1 MTKRGSPLD
10 SGFLGYAPN
19 DCIWFDVSRHHGP
32 RSNGIAE
39 SVRALSTTLLTLASS
54 QPRASAMRL
63 TGSRLFGASI
73 RTLRPAED
81 RTAYPRL
88 TSSSIYAQMATAL
101 PAVSVSGGFG
111 ME

>member
-1 MTKRGSPLD
+1 
-10 SGFLGYAPN
+10 
-19 DCIWFDVSRHHGP
+19 
-32 RSNGIAE
+32 
-39 SVRALSTTLLTLASS
+39 
-54 QPRASAMRL
+54 MRL